1 MAGVTLKKSV
11 MKRIYQSVIM
21 LLVLT
26 TALMS
31 CKDDSVSPEKKA
43 TNSLNGTWVT
53 TGGYVKVSGTDVTND
68 YSNFSI
74 SFSTTNTGEHVYTVA
89 NGGHA
94 FAGITAD
101 VWSFDGSGFTALR
114 RSDDVVMSYTIA
126 DKFLTLTF
134 TLSDPVIED
143 GRVSGLYGAFEMK
156 LAKK

>member
-1 MAGVTLKKSV
+1 
-11 MKRIYQSVIM
+11 MKRIYQSVII

-31 CKDDSVSPEKKA
+31 CKSDSVSPEKKA
-43 TNSLNGTWVT
+43 SNSLNGTWVT

-68 YSNFSI
+68 YTNFSI

-101 VWSFDGSGFTALR
+101 VWSFDGSDFRALR
-114 RSDDVVMSYTIA
+114 RSSDDVVMSYIIA

-134 TLSDPVIED
+134 TLPDPVIAD
-143 GRVSGLYGAFEMK
+143 GRVTGLFGAFEMK